1 MDKAKSEIDPEAGA
15 AGAEQP
21 GDDFEELLRSGEAD
35 VQSLTITCG
44 IGSVSTVLYPTHGLV
59 VLLAATAG
67 GDEEREPAVITGGLE
82 YFDGEGM
89 EAGETTTAFAGD
101 LGYSE
106 VF

>member
-1 MDKAKSEIDPEAGA
+1 MDKVLSEIDPDAGA

-35 VQSLTITCG
+35 VQSLTVTCG

-67 GDEEREPAVITGGLE
+67 GDEKRKTAIITGGLE

-89 EAGETTTAFAGD
+89 ETGETTTAFTGD
-101 LGYSE
+101 LGEGE